1 MKKISRRNFIKIG
14 ISAIAAF
21 GLVNNPLKLI
31 ASNTSDDDWVMP
43 EEGRVSFASGEVFIN
58 NSRGDV
64 GDIVKEG
71 DVVKT
76 VIIRKPRSRYAIT
89 QSFI

>member
-31 ASNTSDDDWVMP
+31 ASNSPDDDWVVP
-43 EEGRVSFASGEVFIN
+43 EEGRVSFVSGEVL
-58 NSRGDV
+58 
-64 GDIVKEG
+64 
-71 DVVKT
+71 
-76 VIIRKPRSRYAIT
+76 
-89 QSFI
+89 